1 MVIRGTAILGFA
13 VLASVFSPGVATWQL
28 CISSGNLS
36 QDVNLQTSHQRGC
49 LSAGQGSIFTIRDF
63 QELELQT
70 ESRTY
75 KYAASD

>member
-28 CISSGNLS
+28 CIS
-36 QDVNLQTSHQRGC
+36 QAVNLQTSHQRGC
-49 LSAGQGSIFTIRDF
+49 LSAGQGSIFTICDF

-70 ESRTY
+70 ETY